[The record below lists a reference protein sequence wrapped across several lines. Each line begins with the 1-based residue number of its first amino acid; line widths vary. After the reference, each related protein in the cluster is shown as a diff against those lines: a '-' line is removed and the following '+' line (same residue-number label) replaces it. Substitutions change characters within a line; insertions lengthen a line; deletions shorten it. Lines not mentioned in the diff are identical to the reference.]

1 MNAAQ
6 RDEHAREELA
16 MRKKLRGLKGRGSGK
31 RLLPI
36 VLVTFLGLWT
46 INGCGPLSLD
56 GGLDELEEEVNDQI
70 DLILARLYPELDAEA
85 RAELKVSLSAGEIHA
100 LAEEFDAI
108 REEVEAFSREL
119 FKTAEERAEERQEA
133 LSEHNDGYPESLE
146 AVGRSCLYDAQ
157 NQTAQ
162 VNLSG
167 VFSGKTPVLLQA
179 GQVSVLVDGVEQSG
193 TLSCLSGDDTVDVVF
208 LVDIT
213 GSMTSVIDSVRKS
226 VLAFVDA
233 IEASG
238 LEGTL
243 SVASFQDSVGVD
255 VSFQEPA
262 PENDVER
269 SPFFDPVDISDA
281 AAIEE
286 VRDFVTRLQANS
298 GRDAPENV
306 AGAIDFVRNSV
317 IGGSADG
324 PRVIDGKG
332 DPPGTR
338 PFPALKS
345 DRQVFVVLTDVSFHA
360 DRMDETNSSMLADFV
375 PRDADAIARTLHETG
390 TVVHVVDPSWVDRN
404 TDPKSSSHA
413 DVDSDY
419 WAVQTGGLGEDVTL
433 GYSLVDLELLV
444 VSERTGLLDVVLD
457 AILATSCRYE
467 FSADLSATEDV
478 EVHLEAN
485 GEVFTEFVAVT
496 SF

>member
-1 MNAAQ
+1 MRAKAGQ
-6 RDEHAREELA
+6 RPSWKH
-16 MRKKLRGLKGRGSGK
+16 
-31 RLLPI
+31 RLLSI
-36 VLVTFLGLWT
+36 VTLALSGLGVT
-46 INGCGPLSLD
+46 NGCDPVSLD
-56 GGLDELEEEVNDQI
+56 ENLDGIGEDVENEVEDQL
-70 DLILARLYPELDAEA
+70 DVILARLYPDLSAEE

-108 REEVEAFSREL
+108 REEVEEFSREL
-119 FKTAEERAEERQEA
+119 FMTAEERAEERAEA

-146 AVGRSCLYDAQ
+146 AVGLSCLYDSQ
-157 NQTAQ
+157 DQTAQ
-162 VNLSG
+162 INLSG
-167 VFSGKTPVLLQA
+167 VFSGTTPIFLQE
-179 GQVSVLVDGVEQSG
+179 GEVRVLVDGAEQSG
-193 TLSCLSGDDTVDVVF
+193 ALSCLSGDDTVDIVF

-213 GSMTSVIDSVRKS
+213 GSMSSVIDSVRES

-238 LEGTL
+238 IEGTL

-255 VSFQEPA
+255 VTFQEPA
-262 PENDVER
+262 PAGDVER
-269 SPFFDPVDISDA
+269 SPFFSPVDIADA

-286 VRDFVTRLQANS
+286 ARDFVTRLQANS

-317 IGGSADG
+317 IGGSAQN
-324 PRVIDGKG
+324 PRVIDGTD

-338 PFPALKS
+338 PFPALES

-375 PRDADAIARTLHETG
+375 PRNADVIARTLHETG
-390 TVVHVVDPSWVDRN
+390 TVVHVVDPSWVDRSL
-404 TDPKSSSHA
+404 DPTSTSDA

-419 WAVQTGGLGEDVTL
+419 WAIQTGGLGEDVVL

-467 FSADLSATEDV
+467 FSADLSAVSEV
-478 EVHLEAN
+478 EVELEAN
-485 GEVFTEFVAVT
+485 GEVFTELVAVT